1 MQIKYNSVKLKF
13 KKNNLVINAMLV
25 NQFLLVN

>member
-1 MQIKYNSVKLKF
+1 MQIKYNSVQLKF